1 MNLLILFLSEEE
13 MNDCHLI
20 VLGYMENNEIGQV
33 GCLWYSMSRT
43 NCNHKH
49 ESMLLSI
56 GWGTFMSYILGV
68 CNLSGSSNT
77 LWYALIVFLQPAK
90 YVLLL

>member
-56 GWGTFMSYILGV
+56 GWGTFMSYILGF
-68 CNLSGSSNT
+68 CNLR
-77 LWYALIVFLQPAK
+77 WEFK
-90 YVLLL
+90 YSLVRTNCVLAAS